1 MVSRREFLQAAVAV
15 GAIAGGAGG
24 GTWQALAARQQL
36 MSEADLLQFPTT
48 GNVTLVHVTDIHAQL
63 KPIYFREPSINLGV
77 GEVAGKPPHVT
88 GKDFLKLYKIK
99 PETPMA
105 YALTSEDYVALAK
118 EYGRMG
124 GIDRI
129 ATVLNSIRA
138 ERADNMLFLDGGDTW
153 QGSYTSLKTAARTWS
168 T

>member
-63 KPIYFREPSINLGV
+63 NPILFP
-77 GEVAGKPPHVT
+77 
-88 GKDFLKLYKIK
+88 
-99 PETPMA
+99 
-105 YALTSEDYVALAK
+105 
-118 EYGRMG
+118 
-124 GIDRI
+124 
-129 ATVLNSIRA
+129 RA
-138 ERADNMLFLDGGDTW
+138 VNQSRRRRSRRQA
-153 QGSYTSLKTAARTWS
+153 AARDRRRFS
-168 T
+168 QAL